1 MSSLLGET
9 EKAVREQ
16 RVFYRKVKHFFRDNQ
31 RDLMQMSKA
40 LEHIEILRV
49 NFDSDSVDISVAGD
63 QEVLKSIFRALRPLG
78 YEPRSRPTIHPQSTY
93 QTYFDHP
100 DKDLTIW
107 LNFSSTLCKRVKVGT
122 KMQEVDIYETVCE

>member
-1 MSSLLGET
+1 MSSLLGAT

-16 RVFYRKVKHFFRDNQ
+16 REFYRKVKHFFRDNQ
-31 RDLMQMSKA
+31 NELMQLSKA
-40 LEHIEILRV
+40 LDHIELQRV
-49 NFDSDSVDISVAGD
+49 SFDSDSIDISITGD
-63 QEVLKSIFRALRPLG
+63 QEVLKTVFQALRPLG
-78 YEPRSRPTIHPQSTY
+78 YVPRTRPDIQPQATY

-100 DKDLTIW
+100 DKDMKVW

>member
-9 EKAVREQ
+9 ERAVKEQ
-16 RVFYRKVKHFFRDNQ
+16 RDFYRKVKYFFRDN
-31 RDLMQMSKA
+31 RGDLMQLSNA
-40 LEHIEILRV
+40 LKDIELLRV
-49 NFDSDSVDISVAGD
+49 SFDSDSIDISVSGD
-63 QEVLKSIFRALRPLG
+63 QTVLKSIFSALRPLG
-78 YEPRSRPTIHPQSTY
+78 YVPRSRPDTKPMSTY

-100 DKDLTIW
+100 DKEMRVW